1 MDFEYI
7 RNQIKKLNRYY
18 NKYIID
24 IHKEDIKKIQN
35 ELLNLNLTNSNDK
48 YKLFNLLL
56 EYKKNKK
63 GYIDLFNQIISK
75 NNISFIF
82 ENKLYDKYLHQY
94 LYYKINILN
103 EDQINKQ
110 ILSFK
115 NNIIEDNN
123 KLITKNRFYKPI
135 NPDELIN
142 KILEINN
149 IFNKY
154 NLFRLINTSFI
165 IYINKENQILIYN
178 DYNNLELFEEFKIYN
193 NDFQIIKNKEK
204 ELIDKKDLLNKI
216 DYQFRLTKY
225 YNTTNEIEILNIY
238 QCWIKSAFN
247 FFINNGNFT
256 RQFLNIKI
264 KKENKLLFN
273 MIENNDNLTSDIIE
287 SEKIKGGNKNE
298 FYKLFQNITEENND
312 NLFIQLKQLLNEKLN
327 NKYLLGIPGYKMYPF
342 YVIQD
347 LLLLLD
353 DEFTNDC
360 IIEYYFKN
368 KILDEKNKNL
378 KSFIY
383 YCNKNYIFN
392 DVKIIHDTYDKDYGI
407 NQLDYKKLKLYK
419 EYECI
424 DEQYN
429 TPLCNNKLHKLNFK
443 EINNK
448 YYFNDN
454 IKNNIKYYL
463 KNIINTPKN
472 LLIAC
477 PIHDILSLYM
487 LNNKLRLSR
496 YSYEQIYSYI
506 YELYN
511 MYDIRIKYPYYIPLN
526 GKQYYLHSFIIVINN
541 LSLLDNFPEHINK
554 KPIDSHFVYY
564 KIDYI
569 NRENN
574 IIDLLRFDTFK
585 SRLNKQIIKSL
596 SDNFYFIKDE
606 FNNLY
611 NDDCIIDNLN
621 YKVIFCYYRRID

>member
-216 DYQFRLTKY
+216 DYPFRLTKY

-264 KKENKLLFN
+264 KKEN
-273 MIENNDNLTSDIIE
+273 NDNLTSDIIE
-287 SEKIKGGNKNE
+287 SEKN
-298 FYKLFQNITEENND
+298 
-312 NLFIQLKQLLNEKLN
+312 
-327 NKYLLGIPGYKMYPF
+327 
-342 YVIQD
+342 
-347 LLLLLD
+347 
-353 DEFTNDC
+353 
-360 IIEYYFKN
+360 
-368 KILDEKNKNL
+368 
-378 KSFIY
+378 
-383 YCNKNYIFN
+383 
-392 DVKIIHDTYDKDYGI
+392 
-407 NQLDYKKLKLYK
+407 
-419 EYECI
+419 
-424 DEQYN
+424 
-429 TPLCNNKLHKLNFK
+429 
-443 EINNK
+443 
-448 YYFNDN
+448 
-454 IKNNIKYYL
+454 
-463 KNIINTPKN
+463 
-472 LLIAC
+472 
-477 PIHDILSLYM
+477 
-487 LNNKLRLSR
+487 
-496 YSYEQIYSYI
+496 
-506 YELYN
+506 
-511 MYDIRIKYPYYIPLN
+511 
-526 GKQYYLHSFIIVINN
+526 
-541 LSLLDNFPEHINK
+541 
-554 KPIDSHFVYY
+554 
-564 KIDYI
+564 
-569 NRENN
+569 
-574 IIDLLRFDTFK
+574 
-585 SRLNKQIIKSL
+585 
-596 SDNFYFIKDE
+596 
-606 FNNLY
+606 
-611 NDDCIIDNLN
+611 
-621 YKVIFCYYRRID
+621 